1 MEADTSAKLNSLPQT
16 HPVGMPSTSSC
27 RLNGLPRGFP
37 CTGIMSK
44 MTFAGLVRFQG
55 PTMTTPE
62 LAELEQRVDELI
74 ELAALLSR
82 ENRALKAQ
90 QQTWS
95 TERAKLIEKNE
106 LAKSRVEAM
115 ISRLKALEQD

>member
-1 MEADTSAKLNSLPQT
+1 M
-16 HPVGMPSTSSC
+16 STSS
-27 RLNGLPRGFP
+27 F
-37 CTGIMSK
+37 
-44 MTFAGLVRFQG
+44 
-55 PTMTTPE
+55 E
-62 LAELEQRVDELI
+62 HLEQRVDELI
-74 ELAALLSR
+74 ELMARLSR

-90 QQTWS
+90 QLTWS